1 LAAAACRSVEPV
13 TYALGARDQL
23 VDRPQLAARQVL
35 ELGVRGLARVAG
47 VQQHSD
53 VVE

>member
-1 LAAAACRSVEPV
+1 
-13 TYALGARDQL
+13 LGARDQL